1 MIGML
6 IREFKHRRYIQSVN
20 EEIRV
25 LKVQIR
31 AIGRAAR
38 YEVAK
43 ERVKSPDEFL
53 SIADLRKI
61 MRRPLDEVKL

>member
-6 IREFKHRRYIQSVN
+6 IREIKHRRYIRRVN

-25 LKVQIR
+25 LQVRTR
-31 AIGRAAR
+31 AIGRAVR

-43 ERVKSPDEFL
+43 ERVKTYDEFM
-53 SIADLRKI
+53 SIEDLRKI
-61 MRRPLDEVKL
+61 MRRPLEKVKP